1 MIDDDNLAL
10 HEVPRFFKS
19 IYIPDDKFLIV
30 GGLERTST
38 YSSARTFMIDDKGRL
53 NTLQDMSVGRQYFAL
68 CADY

>member
-30 GGLERTST
+30 GGLERSST

-53 NTLQDMSVGRQYFAL
+53 NTL
-68 CADY
+68 